1 MKQVRYGV
9 YETNSSSSLT
19 FIVPIDGE
27 KEIPSSIN
35 LNSSDLSTVDGRIR
49 RFMKYAQLYGVATEF
64 IQYLASRGITI
75 ETGSDDDFDT
85 VCDIFGVENV
95 DELDKV
101 LFTRGTDICT
111 YPDDIDNYEIIDTRV
126 E

>member
-1 MKQVRYGV
+1 MFQ
-9 YETNSSSSLT
+9 L
-19 FIVPIDGE
+19 IDGE

-35 LNSSDLSTVDGRIR
+35 LNSSDLSTVEGRIR

-75 ETGSDDDFDT
+75 ETSSDDDFDT

>member
-1 MKQVRYGV
+1 MKQIRYGL

-49 RFMKYAQLYGVATEF
+49 RFMEYAQLYGVATEF
-64 IQYLASRGITI
+64 IQYLTSRGITI

-85 VCDIFGVENV
+85 VCDIFGVENGRR
-95 DELDKV
+95 
-101 LFTRGTDICT
+101 RGTDICT
-111 YPDDIDNYEIIDTRV
+111 YLDEMDNYEIVDARV